1 MINVE
6 FGIVKEWLEAMLDTA
21 SDIEFLEEH
30 LRRLTNR
37 MEQVS
42 SPKLT
47 DMPRNPSPQRDRM
60 SEDIARKD
68 TLQERIADKMAF
80 LEASRVLLERLLEC
94 CCNRK
99 ERKVIQLH
107 DIAGMDW
114 SEIAPLIFDAEKL
127 TGEEGTKC
135 IDALYRYRRR
145 GAQKIAKFLHEK
157 DGDDGFPTLADIAE
171 RRIKNF

>member
-1 MINVE
+1 MISVE
-6 FGIVKEWLEAMLDTA
+6 VGIVKDWLESMLDTA

-60 SEDIARKD
+60 SDDIARKD
-68 TLQERIADKMAF
+68 TITARIADKLEF
-80 LEASRVLLERLLEC
+80 LDASRTLLERLLE

-114 SEIAPLIFDAEKL
+114 SEIAPLVFDTDKL
-127 TGEEGTKC
+127 TGEEGAKC

-145 GAQKIAKFLHEK
+145 GIQKIARFLHEK
-157 DGDDGFPTLADIAE
+157 DGDGFPTLADIAE
-171 RRIKNF
+171 RRIKSF